1 MSFQRLDKSSICCI
15 INLQKI
21 QTLKGDILHILCDVM
36 IREKSYQ
43 DTEPGSNDELTAIR
57 LEGKIINTEKV
68 IMVRESN

>member
-1 MSFQRLDKSSICCI
+1 MHF
-15 INLQKI
+15 
-21 QTLKGDILHILCDVM
+21 LCDVM

-43 DTEPGSNDELTAIR
+43 DTEPGSNNELTAIR